1 MQLEAILIGYIS
13 ASELMLWAWSR
24 RKALPEKPKYLVL
37 LGHKGGE
44 QSPVTQ
50 DRVTNAVEALRKWPN
65 AKLIVT
71 GNESKGEITAF
82 RNLLAQNG
90 VSDFQ
95 IEDRATTT
103 WGNFKNIM
111 SLLDSKDQHVVIV
124 TSEYH
129 QRRSL
134 MIARSY
140 GLQAHVYGAD
150 KRIYKNGFKLWLKE
164 RFALWYSWP
173 KALWVRLKN

>member
-1 MQLEAILIGYIS
+1 MLLETIIGYIS
-13 ASELMLWAWSR
+13 ASELILRTWSR
-24 RKALPEKPKYLVL
+24 AQISPENPKYLVL

-50 DRVTNAVEALRKWPN
+50 DRVTNAVEALKKWPN
-65 AKLIVT
+65 ARLIVT
-71 GNESKGEITAF
+71 GNETKGEITAF

-95 IEDRATTT
+95 TEDRATTT

-111 SLLDSKDQHVVIV
+111 SMLDSKDQHVVIV

-129 QRRSL
+129 QKRSL

-140 GLQAHVYGAD
+140 GLKAHIYGTD
-150 KRIYKNGFKLWLKE
+150 KRAYKNSLKFWLKE
-164 RFALWYSWP
+164 RFALWYSLP
-173 KALWVRLKN
+173 KAIWVRLKN